1 MIGREQKWLF
11 LGAGSILIADT
22 GHGLGSVYKCSLNL
36 IFMVYAFSCSS
47 DILQCRSFK
56 REDRGRAILVS
67 RWQSSAAGILSSS
80 QLSTE
85 LSQGGRHCIRAT
97 WSTPDHRGPGPL
109 RPVPLILLLPE
120 GLALPSCCSPGLSL
134 SPPRREKPPSLH
146 VSSSSYMGRQGASH
160 VTATS
165 VLPPAL

>member
-1 MIGREQKWLF
+1 M
-11 LGAGSILIADT
+11 
-22 GHGLGSVYKCSLNL
+22 
-36 IFMVYAFSCSS
+36 
-47 DILQCRSFK
+47 
-56 REDRGRAILVS
+56 S

-146 VSSSSYMGRQGASH
+146 VSSSFHTWAGRGPLMLQRLQFYHQLSEKAFLGRVYYVSSNKELYFH
-160 VTATS
+160 HCFS
-165 VLPPAL
+165 CPGLSALWLGVSSTRAIWYNG